1 MHNKAGSFAILAAI
15 LRASSLLIRF
25 ADRSASWLILIIDV
39 YIKSVVKRA
48 GIQVIYCAEHF
59 DNDGS
64 PFSALLKAIKRAAAA
79 E

>member
-1 MHNKAGSFAILAAI
+1 MIAA
-15 LRASSLLIRF
+15 LNVGTLL
-25 ADRSASWLILIIDV
+25 DV